1 LLTFGGSIPISS
13 LWECRYQRKSASFH
27 VYNRQECW
35 LNSRVGTTGM
45 LELGALIFLDIR
57 SGWIVRIVGSDEE
70 WFVQ

>member
-13 LWECRYQRKSASFH
+13 LWECRYQRKSTSFH